1 MFFVLVCVLLL
12 ARGLTAFLAGDFDRL
27 FALIGSKSAVAEAQ
41 EEVINVEKAF
51 AQQRAGAQAMT
62 AAVSLIVLLIILGS
76 SIAVA
81 AGMGL
86 TGVLLNQF
94 YSSMPMTRILGELTW
109 STTSNFILTAIPFY
123 IMFGE
128 ILLRSGIAERMYSA
142 LMQWLSW
149 LPGGLMHSNIGA
161 CALFGSV
168 SGSSVA
174 TAATIGVVAMG
185 EIDKHKYNEPLF
197 LGTLAAGGTLGILIP
212 PSINMIIYGV
222 MTDTSVP
229 KLYLAGFLPGFILTV
244 LFSLTVLIAC
254 IWKPHWGGNKIETS
268 WEERIRTL
276 PDLLPPLVLLVI
288 VIGSIFY
295 GVATATEAAAVGIVG
310 ALAITAWRGRLSL
323 AMLRD
328 VCEATVRTTA
338 MVVAI
343 LIGAFFLNV
352 DHPDHRADAAAEPAD
367 HGLSADAG
375 PGPHGGDRALSDP
388 RHLHGRAV
396 DDDLDHPDHDAA
408 DGAGRLRFGVVRH
421 PHRAADP
428 DRDDLAAVRHQ
439 PVRHPGH
446 PRPRQ
451 AYRCREGLG
460 AVRDRA
466 ADHDRDDLHLAGDR
480 DVGAADVRIDCTRA
494 KSVLERRPCK

>member
-1 MFFVLVCVLLL
+1 MSS
-12 ARGLTAFLAGDFDRL
+12 GQS
-27 FALIGSKSAVAEAQ
+27 SK
-41 EEVINVEKAF
+41 
-51 AQQRAGAQAMT
+51 RAKPMT
-62 AAVSLIVLLIILGS
+62 AAVSLIVLLVILGS

-86 TGVLLNQF
+86 TGVILNQF
-94 YSSMPMTRILGELTW
+94 YSSMPLTRILGELTW

-128 ILLRSGIAERMYSA
+128 ILLRSGIAERMYCS

-185 EIDKHKYNEPLF
+185 EINKHKYNEPLF

-254 IWKPHWGGNKIETS
+254 IWKPHWGGDKIKTS
-268 WEERIRTL
+268 WDERIRTL
-276 PDLLPPLVLLVI
+276 PDLLPPLVLLTI
-288 VIGSIFY
+288 VIGAIFY
-295 GVATATEAAAVGIVG
+295 GIATATESAAVGIVG
-310 ALAITAWRGRLSL
+310 ALAITAWRGRLTLDHAAGCVRSDG
-323 AMLRD
+323 AHDRD
-328 VCEATVRTTA
+328 GGRDPGRRVLPQRR
-338 MVVAI
+338 
-343 LIGAFFLNV
+343 
-352 DHPDHRADAAAEPAD
+352 HPDDRADAAVKQAD
-367 HGLSADAG
+367 LGVSVVAG
-375 PGPHGGDRALSDP
+375 AGSHGGDRALSRA

-396 DDDLDHPDHDAA
+396 DDDLHHPDHDAA
-408 DGAGRLRFGVVRH
+408 DGAGRLRFRSGT
-421 PHRAADP
+421 AFSSCCSS
-428 DRDDLAAVRHQ
+428 
-439 PVRHPGH
+439 
-446 PRPRQ
+446 RPR
-451 AYRCREGLG
+451 
-460 AVRDRA
+460 
-466 ADHDRDDLHLAGDR
+466 
-480 DVGAADVRIDCTRA
+480 
-494 KSVLERRPCK
+494 